1 MINTLFHIVYIMDK
15 SLFSQIIQVS
25 SVFHSSLGVLVL
37 FIYGI
42 ARFTFVRLSFQLWFL
57 FFDLSCLVFG

>member
-1 MINTLFHIVYIMDK
+1 MTNTLFHIVYIMDK

-42 ARFTFVRLSFQLWFL
+42 ARFTFVRLSSQLWLL
-57 FFDLSCLVFG
+57 FVDLSCLVVW